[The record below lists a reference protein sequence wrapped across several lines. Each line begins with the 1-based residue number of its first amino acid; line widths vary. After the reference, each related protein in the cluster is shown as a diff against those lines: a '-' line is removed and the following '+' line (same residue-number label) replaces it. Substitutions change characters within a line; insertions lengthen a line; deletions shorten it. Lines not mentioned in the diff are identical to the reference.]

1 MSFRKSVRSQ
11 LIQGVTVT
19 EQKVHKVHEFHKVH
33 PGKRHPRESD
43 CRAMLAP
50 LGLKSIDRSYGVS
63 NKSILT

>member
-1 MSFRKSVRSQ
+1 MLLLRAAIFFQKA
-11 LIQGVTVT
+11 T
-19 EQKVHKVHEFHKVH
+19 EQKVHKVHEFHNVH

-50 LGLKSIDRSYGVS
+50 LGLKYIVSSYGVS